1 MRLARRPLWRT
12 RPRHVPALRYG
23 RRYPYEGKLT
33 CLSPSGRRVPAPR
46 GTPVDVCYRVWRLSF
61 KRPKGPIR
69 YVHLLKL
76 KVAKKGRLRV
86 GPRFRTGR
94 TILFRYH
101 GPYAELAKAKL
112 RLAVP
117 PASRRPPWGP
127 R

>member
-1 MRLARRPLWRT
+1 MKRLVCIATAAAASAAAVVLLGAGPEAPAAAGGPDTTPPAGASPASVSGVPTDFDT
-12 RPRHVPALRYG
+12 RAVPDGSHR
-23 RRYPYEGKLT
+23 
-33 CLSPSGRRVPAPR
+33 
-46 GTPVDVCYRVWRLSF
+46 
-61 KRPKGPIR
+61 PIR

-86 GPRFRTGR
+86 GPRLRTGR